1 VERFQIRQLADD
13 TRQTVGIYYLR
24 IIRWHGGVVKNLVG
38 FRTFVFN
45 MYKLQGVSG
54 GAIKRSKKVEG

>member
-1 VERFQIRQLADD
+1 
-13 TRQTVGIYYLR
+13 
-24 IIRWHGGVVKNLVG
+24 VVKNLVG